1 MFIIH
6 YQDWGRLNRYE
17 VVQQG
22 SDVAVIALGDFFQN
36 GEAAARLI
44 EEKAGKK
51 PTLINPRYITGL
63 DADLLEDLKKNHR
76 LVVTLEDGILDG
88 GFGQKIAAFY
98 GDSDVKVLCRGL
110 KKEFI
115 DRFDVQE
122 LLRENRLLPEQIA
135 QDVE

>member
-1 MFIIH
+1 M
-6 YQDWGRLNRYE
+6 
-17 VVQQG
+17 
-22 SDVAVIALGDFFQN
+22 
-36 GEAAARLI
+36 
-44 EEKAGKK
+44 
-51 PTLINPRYITGL
+51 INPRYITGL

-76 LVVTLEDGILDG
+76 LFVTLEDGILDG

-98 GDSDVKVLCRGL
+98 GDSDVKVPCRGL

-122 LLRENRLLPEQIA
+122 LLIESRLLPEQIA

>member
-44 EEKAGKK
+44 EEKQEK
-51 PTLINPRYITGL
+51 
-63 DADLLEDLKKNHR
+63 AD
-76 LVVTLEDGILDG
+76 
-88 GFGQKIAAFY
+88 
-98 GDSDVKVLCRGL
+98 
-110 KKEFI
+110 
-115 DRFDVQE
+115 FDQSA
-122 LLRENRLLPEQIA
+122 LHHWS
-135 QDVE
+135 